1 MKDITKEMNESLF
14 ECQRHKT
21 ARWYKN
27 MPANEREGAVTVLEG
42 VARAKDTM
50 ELREAGQAGM
60 ALRVLMNTKT
70 IISLDKLLFLGYSVH
85 WHLFILSDIEE
96 RD

>member
-1 MKDITKEMNESLF
+1 
-14 ECQRHKT
+14 
-21 ARWYKN
+21 
-27 MPANEREGAVTVLEG
+27 
-42 VARAKDTM
+42 M